1 MRRDFCITTLKS
13 VILCGALLCN
23 FAAQA
28 DTTDSRRLIQIR
40 NTETGESVSVQ
51 LVTLFGTINVRSRL
65 LVSRLLSPPDAPR
78 PIMLHPR
85 LFLMLQRV
93 ADEFPKGTIDII
105 SGYRLGE
112 PGVADQHDLGR
123 AVDFRVSGVKNETLY
138 EFVKTLPRC
147 GTGYYPKA
155 RFVHLDVRE
164 ETETWTDYSH
174 TYKNCSIRSSD
185 LAKGPRNSTG
195 REIVFVDVFNN
206 DRRRLQLMT
215 EAGNINN
222 RSRQTLSRMAASKVR
237 ATRVAL
243 LHPRLILMLQR
254 IANEFPGHAFELISG
269 FRAGEKGF
277 HSYHNYGRALD
288 FRLSGVDN
296 RKLYEFVRTLEKCG
310 TGYYPNSVFIHLD
323 VRDKSTTWTDY
334 SGIGEK
340 SQYNKP
346 EQGRGP

>member
-1 MRRDFCITTLKS
+1 MIRSGRTAAGARIAFLSVLLMSTTLTAGQKD
-13 VILCGALLCN
+13 A
-23 FAAQA
+23 
-28 DTTDSRRLIQIR
+28 RRLIYIR
-40 NTETGESVSVQ
+40 NVETGETAAVQ

-65 LVSRLLSPPDAPR
+65 VVSRLLSPPEAPR
-78 PIMLHPR
+78 PMMLHPR

-93 ADEFPKGTIDII
+93 ADQYPRRTIEIV

-112 PGVADQHDLGR
+112 PGAEDQHDLGR
-123 AVDFRVSGVKNETLY
+123 AVDLRVTGIKNEDLY

-147 GTGYYPKA
+147 GTGFYPKA
-155 RFVHLDVRE
+155 DFVHLDVRE

-174 TYKNCSIRSSD
+174 THKNCAVREAGES
-185 LAKGPRNSTG
+185 AVEGGGGG
-195 REIVFVDVFNN
+195 REILFVDVFNN
-206 DRRRLQLMT
+206 DRRHLQLIT
-215 EAGNINN
+215 ETGNINN
-222 RSRQTLSRMAASKVR
+222 RSRQTLSKMAASKVK

-243 LHPRLILMLQR
+243 LHPRLILLLQR
-254 IANEFPGHAFELISG
+254 IADEFPGHTFELISG

-296 RKLYEFVRTLEKCG
+296 RKLYEFVRTLPKTG

-334 SGIGEK
+334 SGVGEK
-340 SQYNKP
+340 AQYKKP
-346 EQGRGP
+346 E